1 MRPQIYRTRDPGD
14 GTPALYGR
22 RDACRYGGVMLKNF
36 LQRSRLLML
45 EWVLLLLVV
54 VLTIKAP
61 GFMTAENLLN
71 ILRNVSIQGVIAL
84 GMTMV
89 IVAGEIDLSVGSM
102 VAFAGCLLAWLV
114 QTLDTHL
121 PAPMAVILASIVVLT
136 VGVLIGGLSG
146 WMRVRFSVPTFI
158 VTLAWFT

>member
-1 MRPQIYRTRDPGD
+1 M
-14 GTPALYGR
+14 
-22 RDACRYGGVMLKNF
+22 NF
-36 LQRSRLLML
+36 LKRSRLWML
-45 EWVLLLLVV
+45 EWVLLLLVL
-54 VLTIKAP
+54 VLTFKAP

-114 QTLDTHL
+114 QALSPQVH
-121 PAPMAVILASIVVLT
+121 AVLAVLLASVL
-136 VGVLIGGLSG
+136 VLAAGVSIGALSG

-158 VTLAWFT
+158 VTLAWFTSLRGLAKLIT